1 MSANYAKSDIAT
13 VGSESHSVMG
23 DEIDA
28 PMSGVVS
35 SMGPPLGRLGDKGEA
50 MSDTGRDSD
59 AASDVDSVSAQ
70 PDATPQ
76 RLESGR
82 TSPGGTFYKGRGV
95 RKYQGRYMKL
105 PMKRFDSSAPI
116 DPSSNHGPLG
126 SSWR

>member
-13 VGSESHSVMG
+13 VGSESQSVMG
-23 DEIDA
+23 EELID
-28 PMSGVVS
+28 PVVS
-35 SMGPPLGRLGDKGEA
+35 STMGPPLGRFLGNHEVC
-50 MSDTGRDSD
+50 SDAGRDSD

-105 PMKRFDSSAPI
+105 PMKR
-116 DPSSNHGPLG
+116 
-126 SSWR
+126 